1 MTGRFSILICI
12 VIILSCSVKE
22 KPITV
27 HELASPSSSSAGE
40 PYLYT
45 DPSGQVF
52 LSWIEK
58 TDSMSLLKLSKL
70 ENNHWSPPTIVAS
83 DSNWFVNW
91 ADYPM
96 AVGDGKGRMMAHV
109 LDKSGDG
116 TFSYD
121 IKVTFNTDGQSWTE
135 PVVLHDDAKQAEHGF
150 VSLVP
155 YDEHVFVSW
164 LDGRNTVGDQAMEAG
179 DHDHHGEMSVRA
191 AIVNYEGKKLNEWQ
205 LDSRTCDCCQTTAAI
220 TSRGPVVIYR
230 DRSED
235 EIRDIAIVRYVNNV
249 WTEPQIIYS
258 DNWKISGCPVNGPRC
273 ETLGTTLSVAWF
285 SLNNNQPEVKVIF
298 SGNDGETFGDPV
310 LISNENPIGR
320 VDLVL
325 LDAQTALVSWVENSA
340 VWVKRVYAN
349 GKTGEAVQVAST
361 SEARS
366 SGFPQITR
374 SGNEVIAAWTDATSQ
389 TIKTARIEL

>member
-1 MTGRFSILICI
+1 MTNRFSILIYL
-12 VIILSCSVKE
+12 VTILSCSVKE

-27 HELASPSSSSAGE
+27 HELTSPSSASAGE
-40 PYLYT
+40 PYLFT

-58 TDSMSLLKLSKL
+58 TDTISWLKLSKL
-70 ENNHWSPPTIVAS
+70 EGNQWSYPTVIAS

-91 ADYPM
+91 ADYPLV
-96 AVGDGKGRMMAHV
+96 AGDGKGKMVAHV

-121 IKVTFNTDGQSWTE
+121 VKLTFSADAQSWSQPE
-135 PVVLHDDAKQAEHGF
+135 VLHDDGKQAEHGF

-155 YDEHVFVSW
+155 YDEHVLVSW
-164 LDGRNTVGDQAMEAG
+164 LDGRNTVGDQPNEHS

-191 AIVNYEGKKLNEWQ
+191 AIISYEGKKLNEWQ

-220 TSRGPVVIYR
+220 TSNGPVVIYR
-230 DRSED
+230 DRSHE
-235 EIRDIAIVRYVNNV
+235 EVRDISIVRFVNNA
-249 WTEPQIIYS
+249 WTEPQPIYS
-258 DNWKISGCPVNGPRC
+258 DHWVIKGCPVNGPRC
-273 ETLGTTLSVAWF
+273 EAINNTLSVAWF
-285 SLNNNQPEVKVIF
+285 TLNNNQPEVKAIF
-298 SGNDGETFGDPV
+298 SDNGGETFGDPV
-310 LISNENPIGR
+310 MISNENPIGR

-325 LDAQTALVSWVENSA
+325 LDTQSALVSWIENSA
-340 VWVKRVYAN
+340 IWAKRVYAN
-349 GKTGEAVQVAST
+349 GNSEEAVQVASI

-374 SGNEVIAAWTDATSQ
+374 SVNSVIISWTDAESQ

>member
-1 MTGRFSILICI
+1 MTGRFSILIYI

-27 HELASPSSSSAGE
+27 HELESPSSSSAGE

-70 ENNHWSPPTIVAS
+70 ENNHWSHPTIVAS

-121 IKVTFNTDGQSWTE
+121 IKLTFNTHGQSWTE

-155 YDEHVFVSW
+155 YNEHVFVSW
-164 LDGRNTVGDQAMEAG
+164 LDGRNTVGDQPNEPG

-191 AIVNYEGKKLNEWQ
+191 AIVSYEGEKLNEWQ
-205 LDSRTCDCCQTTAAI
+205 LDNRTCDCCQTTAAI

-235 EIRDIAIVRYVNNV
+235 EIRDIAIVRYANNA
-249 WTEPQIIYS
+249 WTEPQIIYA

-285 SLNNNQPEVKVIF
+285 TLNNNQPEVKVIF
-298 SGNDGETFGDPV
+298 SGNDGETFSDPV

-374 SGNEVIAAWTDATSQ
+374 SVNEVVAAWTDATSQ